1 MTSISAAPS
10 VFLRTESWS
19 LVAVVVTASSLFIFL
34 TGTLSALGW
43 VALPGLPCGRQG
55 LLAPMRIMR
64 GAFQATG
71 GALEMMVSGYIQKQ
85 KSGVFLM
92 DRFSQYLALMTLPTF
107 WVSPY
112 LKCSPAKKWSTRKKQ
127 FRLPANWRLEGLLL
141 PLKGLLNLD
150 KEDRLR
156 LFENR
161 ICRGDWIAT
170 YTTTSTHNTATT
182 NIAVTTTTIF
192 ESTLKSLESQDVLS
206 PGRERGSVAICEE
219 WIQPESVWQ
228 NKKSPW
234 LNFFLQ

>member
-1 MTSISAAPS
+1 
-10 VFLRTESWS
+10 
-19 LVAVVVTASSLFIFL
+19 
-34 TGTLSALGW
+34 
-43 VALPGLPCGRQG
+43 
-55 LLAPMRIMR
+55 
-64 GAFQATG
+64 
-71 GALEMMVSGYIQKQ
+71 
-85 KSGVFLM
+85 
-92 DRFSQYLALMTLPTF
+92 MTLPTF

-127 FRLPANWRLEGLLL
+127 FHLPANGRLEGLLL
-141 PLKGLLNLD
+141 PLKGLLNLY

-192 ESTLKSLESQDVLS
+192 ESTLKSLESQAVLS
-206 PGRERGSVAICEE
+206 PGRERGSLAICEE

-228 NKKSPW
+228 NKKSPG
-234 LNFFLQ
+234 LNFFVFSCISRITLASSGSVERQFELPVQSPVGARFSAVSGDFC

>member
-64 GAFQATG
+64 GEHFREQA
-71 GALEMMVSGYIQKQ
+71 AHLKWWYLAISKR
-85 KSGVFLM
+85 KSRAFLM
-92 DRFSQYLALMTLPTF
+92 DRFSQYLTLMTLPTF

-170 YTTTSTHNTATT
+170 YTTASTHTTATT

-192 ESTLKSLESQDVLS
+192 ESTLKSLESQAVLS
-206 PGRERGSVAICEE
+206 PGRERGSVAIC
-219 WIQPESVWQ
+219 
-228 NKKSPW
+228 K
-234 LNFFLQ
+234 